1 MEEVVSESK
10 NQCSS
15 AVNALQVLGA
25 VVAAIIVLSA
35 FVYFACMKT
44 VAVEEGWAVVLID
57 KPYLFGREGVRPEA
71 IKTGTVT
78 VWKSTKVVSINMGQ
92 LQSNFRT
99 DYVRAK
105 DLGREPRSY
114 HGDDFDVSV
123 DIRAQITDP
132 INYAQDSSKDW
143 FVGNMDSTFRDRV
156 VQEYAAYTRAQ
167 INDFPSFS
175 KKMNASLLQGFNE
188 ELRKAGVPVTVLDV
202 RVKPQP
208 EVL

>member
-10 NQCSS
+10 KQCLS
-15 AVNALQVLGA
+15 AVNAMQVLGA

-35 FVYFACMKT
+35 VVYFACMKT
-44 VAVEEGWAVVLID
+44 VEVKEGWEVVLID
-57 KPYLFGREGVRPEA
+57 KPYLFGREGIRSET
-71 IKTGTVT
+71 IKSGTIT
-78 VWKSTKVVSINMGQ
+78 LWKSTKVVSINMGQ
-92 LQSNFRT
+92 ILNSFRT

-105 DLGREPRSY
+105 DLGRDPRSY
-114 HGDDFDVSV
+114 RADDFDVSV
-123 DIRAQITDP
+123 DFRAQISNP
-132 INYAQDSSKDW
+132 ITYALDSSKDW
-143 FVGNMDSTFRDRV
+143 FSGNMDSTFRDRV

-208 EVL
+208 EML